1 MSLNQKLSLTDTHT
15 HLYLKEFDTDRAAM
29 VSRAIAAGVEN
40 FYLPNVDSRTI
51 NDMLALE
58 AAYPGQFHA
67 MMGLHPCSVKEDY
80 ESELALVEDWLAK
93 RPFCAIGEIGIDL
106 YWDKSTL
113 DIQIDAFR
121 RQIGWAKKLGLPIVI
136 HSREST
142 ELILDILK
150 DEQDE
155 KLRGILHCFTGNDTQ
170 AAAAWSLGF
179 YLGIGGVVTYK
190 NAGLD
195 KVVAELP
202 LEWLVLETDSPYL
215 TPVPNRGKR
224 NESAFVRLVADK
236 VAAIKNVDIQQ
247 VAAVTTHNAKNIFE
261 KITLAY
267 ATLS

>member
-1 MSLNQKLSLTDTHT
+1 MEESPKLSLADTHT
-15 HLYLKEFDTDRAAM
+15 HLYLKEFDEDRAEM
-29 VSRAIAAGVEN
+29 VSRAIAAGVEH
-40 FYLPNVDSRTI
+40 FFLPNVDSSTI

-67 MMGLHPCSVKEDY
+67 MMGLHPCSVKENY
-80 ESELALVEDWLAK
+80 EEELALVQEWLGK
-93 RPFCAIGEIGIDL
+93 RPFCAIGEIGLDL

-121 RQIGWAKKLGLPIVI
+121 RQIAWAKQLKLPIII

-150 DEQDE
+150 DEKDE
-155 KLRGILHCFTGNDTQ
+155 NLSGILHCYTGSLEQ
-170 AAAAWSLGF
+170 AETAWSLGF
-179 YLGIGGVVTYK
+179 HLGIGGVVTFK

-195 KVVAELP
+195 KIVAELP

-215 TPVPNRGKR
+215 APLPYRGKR
-224 NESAFVRLVADK
+224 NESAFVRLVAEK
-236 VAAIKNVDIQQ
+236 VAAVKNVDIQQ
-247 VAAVTTHNAKNIFE
+247 VALTTTLNAKNIFE

-267 ATLS
+267 TTLS